1 MNPVLVLVDDR
12 TCEEFLLEFLGD
24 WPVEAVSSPE
34 DLWERLRQGSFPLVI
49 VTNFGVGPWQAV
61 DCVPAERGFPVLFL
75 TGHLDQR
82 LARDCAVKR
91 IPVHRV
97 PIEPEALFRE
107 LRIALDDPRLG
118 SS

>member
-12 TCEEFLLEFLGD
+12 NGEEFLLEFLGD
-24 WPVEAVSSPE
+24 WPVEAVNSPE
-34 DLWERLRQGSFPLVI
+34 ELRERLKQGSFPLVI
-49 VTNFGVGPWQAV
+49 VTNFGVRPWQAI

-75 TGHLDQR
+75 TGHLDGR

-97 PIEPEALFRE
+97 PIQPQALFRE
-107 LRIALDDPRLG
+107 LRLALDDPKLG
-118 SS
+118 RS